1 MSTRLKIATFHSPF
15 KNSRRLYP
23 SSHFLIRTN
32 QPPSPD
38 MVRAGD
44 KIGNQNF
51 RIYRKS
57 RVSLVCIIGRGSSGY
72 VWKAKDEN
80 SDKLVAVKVITS
92 RTKSPVPSKC
102 LLLSHMV
109 SDLAPEALRH
119 LCIAEDVGTMRGQGY
134 IITRLYSTDLSTLI
148 NAERLFPLPKDH
160 STAIIWQILRGLYY
174 LHSLGVIHGDIKP
187 ANILLKDAATF
198 TCRQLG
204 LDGEFQTRELLRST
218 EVVICDL
225 DDARLPRQNAYLPA
239 GTPPYR
245 PPEVAE
251 CLDWDSKV
259 DIFATGCVAYELFT
273 RRQLF
278 PEQNLTIN
286 ALGHL
291 NHVEILSQP
300 MKWAFVRDP
309 DALNFVQQSVQRL
322 ATQRPPVK
330 LLLKHRLFGSL
341 ANIEIK

>member
-44 KIGNQNF
+44 KIGTRKPIDRYSAENF

-109 SDLAPEALRH
+109 SDLAPEALRY
-119 LCIAEDVGTMRGQGY
+119 V
-134 IITRLYSTDLSTLI
+134 
-148 NAERLFPLPKDH
+148 P
-160 STAIIWQILRGLYY
+160 
-174 LHSLGVIHGDIKP
+174 
-187 ANILLKDAATF
+187 
-198 TCRQLG
+198 
-204 LDGEFQTRELLRST
+204 LRSLCNNT
-218 EVVICDL
+218 S
-225 DDARLPRQNAYLPA
+225 
-239 GTPPYR
+239 
-245 PPEVAE
+245 
-251 CLDWDSKV
+251 CLIYIGIYASRK
-259 DIFATGCVAYELFT
+259 T
-273 RRQLF
+273 
-278 PEQNLTIN
+278 
-286 ALGHL
+286 
-291 NHVEILSQP
+291 
-300 MKWAFVRDP
+300 
-309 DALNFVQQSVQRL
+309 
-322 ATQRPPVK
+322 
-330 LLLKHRLFGSL
+330 
-341 ANIEIK
+341 